1 MDKVTSKFE
10 MGARILILSVFVVVV
25 VLLVKQKFFNTAA
38 KPPEPT
44 VGRQVAALSGDYFRG
59 DRRSVVLVLQTT
71 CGFCN
76 ASMPFYKRL
85 MELSREKNI
94 NYIAVFPQ
102 TVEEG
107 TRHLSKYGV
116 AGLTVVQSDI
126 DKFEASGTPTLI
138 ITNDKGVI
146 ERVWVGKLTPDKES
160 EVVDT
165 LEL

>member
-1 MDKVTSKFE
+1 MDKVRSKFE
-10 MGARILILSVFVVVV
+10 LGARILILSVFVIVVG
-25 VLLVKQKFFNTAA
+25 LLVKQKFFNTAA
-38 KPPEPT
+38 QPPEPT
-44 VGRQVAALSGDYFRG
+44 VGRQVALSGDYFRS
-59 DRRSVVLVLQTT
+59 DQRSVILVLQTT

-85 MELSREKNI
+85 MDLSREKNI

-107 TRHLSKYGV
+107 TRHLNKYGV
-116 AGLTVVQSDI
+116 AGLRVVQSGL

-138 ITNDKGVI
+138 ITDDKGVI

-165 LEL
+165 LKL

>member
-1 MDKVTSKFE
+1 MDKVRSKFE
-10 MGARILILSVFVVVV
+10 FGARILILAIFVVVV
-25 VLLVKQKFFNTAA
+25 GLLVKQKFFNTAA

-44 VGRQVAALSGDYFRG
+44 VGRQVALSGDYFRG
-59 DRRSVVLVLQTT
+59 DQRSVVLVLQTT

-85 MELSREKNI
+85 IELSREKNI

-107 TRHLSKYGV
+107 TQHLSKYGV
-116 AGLTVVQSDI
+116 AGLKVVQSDI

-165 LEL
+165 LKL

>member
-1 MDKVTSKFE
+1 MNKVKPKFE
-10 MGARILILSVFVVVV
+10 LVARIVILSVFVIVVGIV
-25 VLLVKQKFFNTAA
+25 AKQRYFNSAA
-38 KPPEPT
+38 QPPEPT
-44 VGRQVAALSGDYFRG
+44 VGRQVALSGDYFRS
-59 DRRSVVLVLQTT
+59 DQRSVILVLQTT

-85 MELSREKNI
+85 TELSREKNI

-116 AGLTVVQSDI
+116 TDLTVVQSGM
-126 DKFEASGTPTLI
+126 DKLETGGTPTLI

-146 ERVWVGKLTPDKES
+146 ERVWVGKLTPEKES

-165 LEL
+165 LKL